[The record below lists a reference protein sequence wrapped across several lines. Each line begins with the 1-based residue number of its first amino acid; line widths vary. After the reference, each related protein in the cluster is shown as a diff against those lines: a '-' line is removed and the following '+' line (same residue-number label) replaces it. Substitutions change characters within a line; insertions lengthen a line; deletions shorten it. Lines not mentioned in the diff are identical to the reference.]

1 MVFQVCVITNVIGKK
16 TLQKNDKKKTVESDL
31 EEENLQLRNQI
42 DEMETFLADYGL
54 VWVGSNRLDSDSDSD
69 ESNIEKT
76 DSEYDWIKIVRNV
89 KERVLDNK
97 P

>member
-1 MVFQVCVITNVIGKK
+1 
-16 TLQKNDKKKTVESDL
+16 
-31 EEENLQLRNQI
+31 
-42 DEMETFLADYGL
+42 METFLADYGL
-54 VWVGSNRLDSDSDSD
+54 VWVGSNRSDSDSECD